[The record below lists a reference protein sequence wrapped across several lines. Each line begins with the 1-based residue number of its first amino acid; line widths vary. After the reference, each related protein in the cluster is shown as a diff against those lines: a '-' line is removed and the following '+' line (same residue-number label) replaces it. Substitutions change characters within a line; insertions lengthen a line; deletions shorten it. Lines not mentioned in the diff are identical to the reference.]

1 VRQCVAGVAAL
12 LIGAEGPAS
21 RLAVMSATRTGS
33 RAPDQAAA
41 IGHWSCERSFDNL
54 SGMQATIEYLEGFDA
69 EIDRERQLGL
79 IDRRDENLRAAISVS
94 AQSGHQNS
102 RQD

>member
-1 VRQCVAGVAAL
+1 
-12 LIGAEGPAS
+12 
-21 RLAVMSATRTGS
+21 MTATRTGS